1 MKIAILSIIFVIL
14 LIGLFSFVAMAVF
27 GNKYEEMPDLKG
39 KTEKQAEKV
48 LDSHHLKVGD
58 ISRNYSDKYPENQII
73 KTNPDSGE
81 RVEQGN
87 RVDIV
92 LSKGPEK
99 VKMPNVLG
107 MSKNDALK
115 KLKAIGFKDIHV
127 EQAYSQTYEKGLISE
142 QSVVANSEVAV
153 NNHHITIYE
162 SLGVR
167 QVYVNNYE
175 NKSYESAKKEL
186 EDKGFKVQVTK
197 ENNDDVEKGN
207 VISQSPKDKTVDEGS
222 TILLVVSKGEK
233 SEEEDDEEDKDTTTK
248 NETVKVP
255 YTGKK
260 SKSQKVEVF
269 IRDIENKGDS
279 AVQTFNI
286 KSDKTINIPLKIKK
300 GSDAGYTIR
309 VDNKIVADKDVS
321 YDG

>member
-1 MKIAILSIIFVIL
+1 MK
-14 LIGLFSFVAMAVF
+14 
-27 GNKYEEMPDLKG
+27 
-39 KTEKQAEKV
+39 
-48 LDSHHLKVGD
+48 
-58 ISRNYSDKYPENQII
+58 
-73 KTNPDSGE
+73 
-81 RVEQGN
+81 
-87 RVDIV
+87 
-92 LSKGPEK
+92 
-99 VKMPNVLG
+99 
-107 MSKNDALK
+107 
-115 KLKAIGFKDIHV
+115 
-127 EQAYSQTYEKGLISE
+127 KGLISE

-248 NETVKVP
+248 K
-255 YTGKK
+255 
-260 SKSQKVEVF
+260 
-269 IRDIENKGDS
+269 
-279 AVQTFNI
+279 
-286 KSDKTINIPLKIKK
+286 
-300 GSDAGYTIR
+300 
-309 VDNKIVADKDVS
+309 
-321 YDG
+321 

>member
-1 MKIAILSIIFVIL
+1 M
-14 LIGLFSFVAMAVF
+14 
-27 GNKYEEMPDLKG
+27 
-39 KTEKQAEKV
+39 
-48 LDSHHLKVGD
+48 
-58 ISRNYSDKYPENQII
+58 
-73 KTNPDSGE
+73 
-81 RVEQGN
+81 
-87 RVDIV
+87 
-92 LSKGPEK
+92 
-99 VKMPNVLG
+99 
-107 MSKNDALK
+107 
-115 KLKAIGFKDIHV
+115 
-127 EQAYSQTYEKGLISE
+127 
-142 QSVVANSEVAV
+142 
-153 NNHHITIYE
+153 
-162 SLGVR
+162 
-167 QVYVNNYE
+167 
-175 NKSYESAKKEL
+175 
-186 EDKGFKVQVTK
+186 TK

-233 SEEEDDEEDKDTTTK
+233 SEEDDDEEGKDTTTK

-279 AVQTFNI
+279 AVNI